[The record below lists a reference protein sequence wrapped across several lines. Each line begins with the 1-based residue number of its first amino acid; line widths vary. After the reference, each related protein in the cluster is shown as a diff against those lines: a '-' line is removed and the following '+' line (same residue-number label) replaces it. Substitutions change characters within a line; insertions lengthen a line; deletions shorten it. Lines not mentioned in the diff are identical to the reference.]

1 MEAESIGFVYKK
13 TALSAKK
20 QKKQQGVRFH
30 PSLREV
36 VRCGKKFDSSY
47 HRERVAGVIGEYSV
61 Q

>member
-20 QKKQQGVRFH
+20 QVRFH